1 MIDKQYFELEY
12 MINNN
17 IFNDDE
23 EETEEINKQESE
35 MSEFKKQ
42 LNGLREYFINEN
54 KYDERLKKLQEE
66 LNINLYH
73 LKDGFSKYCV
83 DENGNIY
90 SLIFD
95 KVINIK
101 SYNAISKITLIK
113 KANKTS
119 YKLVKII
126 NDDKKT
132 KQVLVHHLV
141 AYAKEKE
148 LNKTLNYKEFKKF
161 LKNNSLNVDHINSK
175 KDDNSFKNLQILTQ
189 TENLRKYHNE
199 KQLLMIENEKLK
211 GRLNEKKY
219 INPISYVGL

>member
-1 MIDKQYFELEY
+1 MTDKQYFELEY

-211 GRLNEKKY
+211 GRLNEKK
-219 INPISYVGL
+219 

>member
-211 GRLNEKKY
+211 GRLNEKK
-219 INPISYVGL
+219 

>member
-1 MIDKQYFELEY
+1 MTDKQYFELEY

-23 EETEEINKQESE
+23 EETEFKEINKEESE

-42 LNGLREYFINEN
+42 LNGLKEYFINEN

-211 GRLNEKKY
+211 ERLNGKK
-219 INPISYVGL
+219 

>member
-189 TENLRKYHNE
+189 TENLRKY
-199 KQLLMIENEKLK
+199 KIEREIK
-211 GRLNEKKY
+211 
-219 INPISYVGL
+219 

>member
-113 KANKTS
+113 KANKTR

-211 GRLNEKKY
+211 GRLNEKK
-219 INPISYVGL
+219 